1 MQNLKKRSHFVFST
15 LSSFFFFKKNVVF
28 LLSLYE
34 VYLLVL
40 FLYYLQRAVIS
51 TAYHCRFYINTSIL
65 ITSTCH
71 NLLETDAGK
80 VS

>member
-1 MQNLKKRSHFVFST
+1 MNL
-15 LSSFFFFKKNVVF
+15 LG
-28 LLSLYE
+28 LYE

-40 FLYYLQRAVIS
+40 FLYDLQRTVMS
-51 TAYHCRFYINTSIL
+51 TTYHCQVYINTSIL

-80 VS
+80 VA